1 MISISPIMELDDFH
15 KRTMNFHWKQMKRKT
30 YLRYSRSNMAMNN
43 HLKIST
49 LKNCKKK
56 KPKSL
61 LTEVFHFENILKNIN
76 TAFTLL
82 QQPSSEA

>member
-1 MISISPIMELDDFH
+1 
-15 KRTMNFHWKQMKRKT
+15 
-30 YLRYSRSNMAMNN
+30 MAMNN
-43 HLKIST
+43 NLKIST